1 MSSDFYPSTF
11 SDPLRSSSPHS
22 QQYKEQMAEFG
33 FDTTPAFSGQMS
45 AEPTLASSFGTD
57 GPLEGDVASVW
68 SGAYDHEP
76 PLLVELGINVGGISS
91 KLRTLSSPSLVLGL
105 RPLSDE
111 AKTMLA
117 EADAA
122 GPLALALALGAALLL
137 RGKVHFGYI
146 YGFGVCASLLAWLL
160 INLLAA
166 HGGISLAAVV
176 SVLGYNLL
184 PSVLLA
190 ILAVFWSSLS
200 SSTMGIVAVAI
211 ATAWCTLGA
220 TRMLNASLDL
230 AHQRALVAY
239 PIALIYACFNLL
251 ATF

>member
-1 MSSDFYPSTF
+1 M
-11 SDPLRSSSPHS
+11 
-22 QQYKEQMAEFG
+22 MGGAGGGFG
-33 FDTTPAFSGQMS
+33 EET
-45 AEPTLASSFGTD
+45 
-57 GPLEGDVASVW
+57 LEGEVASLW
-68 SGAYDHEP
+68 TGAYEHEQ
-76 PLLVELGINVGGISS
+76 PLLVELGINVGGIAA
-91 KLRTLSSPSLVLGL
+91 KLGVLSTPAVILGL
-105 RPLSDE
+105 RPLSGE
-111 AKTMLA
+111 ARAVLA
-117 EADAA
+117 EPDAA
-122 GPLALALALGAALLL
+122 GPLALALALGGALLL

-184 PSVLLA
+184 PSVCLA
-190 ILAVFWSSLS
+190 VLAVFWSTLS
-200 SSTMGIVAVAI
+200 SSTIGLVAVAI
-211 ATAWCTLGA
+211 ATVWCTLGA
-220 TRMLNASLDL
+220 TRMLSASLDL